1 MSFDLLQTGTNSL
14 LAHQQSLQTTGRNIT
29 NVNTE
34 GYVRERTN
42 YTQNQF
48 SGVGR
53 VELQRLIDSFS
64 ARQLRTDISQ
74 HSYFESQ
81 LAQSEQLDTLLG
93 GDTTSVAKS
102 VETFFNSLQDAN
114 NDPGSVTAR
123 QLVIAEANAMTTKFN
138 DFSEYLME
146 QRATVNERFKLS
158 VEQANKV
165 VQGIADFNK
174 KILSIGPTARENGQL
189 NTLLNQRDQE
199 LRKLAEYGDFQVQE
213 FDSGAVG
220 LSMKNGQPVLLE
232 DGRFNILATQQSPD
246 SEQLELVLENRIA
259 SSGRVIKFEVPADQI
274 GGEMGGYLN
283 YRDQVLIPTQNRIG
297 QLALRVADSMN
308 TVNQQGMDLDNQL
321 GIKLFDLS
329 DTIVQGKAYPNN
341 TNAASRVTAG
351 ILEGNSASLPSE
363 NMRIDIIDNAGTL
376 EYAITPLGANGEDA
390 PGATAITGVI
400 PTTTPRTVDIEELGL
415 TVDFGDPGVTA
426 GDQFLIK
433 PTEVAAAAINVNIR
447 RPEDLAL
454 AAPIRII
461 ADSNNTGASRMDI
474 SSLNGTDNQF
484 NGSNDGLTGTAPARF
499 EFLGIDAG
507 TGEYQ
512 YDVYDFDGN
521 LIPNSSGTSPS
532 ISTTDNNDLVSQLDG
547 YANTADYEVS
557 IVGEPAVGDTYTI
570 EFNTN
575 GFDDNTNGQRLTDL
589 QRQQLVRRS
598 GGAEAD
604 PTMTFNESYGRL
616 VSDVG
621 TKVSSDRIQRDAAE
635 AIRDQSQAMFEST
648 SGVNLEEE
656 ASNLLQYEQAYNASA
671 RLITVAQDIF
681 NTLLQSL
688 R

>member
-42 YTQNQF
+42 YTQNEF

-146 QRATVNERFKLS
+146 QRATINERFKLS

-165 VQGIADFNK
+165 VAGIADFNK

-213 FDSGAVG
+213 FDNGAVG

-232 DGRFNILATQQSPD
+232 DGRFNLLSAQQSPD
-246 SEQLELVLENRIA
+246 TEQLELVLENRIA

-297 QLALRVADSMN
+297 QLALRVADAMN
-308 TVNQQGMDLDNQL
+308 TTNQQGMDLDNQL

-329 DTIVQGKAYPNN
+329 DTIVQGKPYPDN
-341 TNAASRVTAG
+341 TNAASLVTAG

-363 NMRIDIIDNAGTL
+363 NLRIDIIDNAGTL
-376 EYAITPLGANGEDA
+376 NTPL
-390 PGATAITGVI
+390 
-400 PTTTPRTVDIEELGL
+400 PRLGL
-415 TVDFGDPGVTA
+415 TG
-426 GDQFLIK
+426 K
-433 PTEVAAAAINVNIR
+433 MR
-447 RPEDLAL
+447 RVL
-454 AAPIRII
+454 
-461 ADSNNTGASRMDI
+461 
-474 SSLNGTDNQF
+474 
-484 NGSNDGLTGTAPARF
+484 
-499 EFLGIDAG
+499 
-507 TGEYQ
+507 
-512 YDVYDFDGN
+512 
-521 LIPNSSGTSPS
+521 
-532 ISTTDNNDLVSQLDG
+532 
-547 YANTADYEVS
+547 
-557 IVGEPAVGDTYTI
+557 
-570 EFNTN
+570 
-575 GFDDNTNGQRLTDL
+575 QRL
-589 QRQQLVRRS
+589 LVL
-598 GGAEAD
+598 
-604 PTMTFNESYGRL
+604 FRL
-616 VSDVG
+616 PHRAPWILKSW
-621 TKVSSDRIQRDAAE
+621 A
-635 AIRDQSQAMFEST
+635 
-648 SGVNLEEE
+648 
-656 ASNLLQYEQAYNASA
+656 
-671 RLITVAQDIF
+671 
-681 NTLLQSL
+681 
-688 R
+688 

>member
-1 MSFDLLQTGTNSL
+1 M
-14 LAHQQSLQTTGRNIT
+14 
-29 NVNTE
+29 
-34 GYVRERTN
+34 
-42 YTQNQF
+42 
-48 SGVGR
+48 
-53 VELQRLIDSFS
+53 
-64 ARQLRTDISQ
+64 
-74 HSYFESQ
+74 
-81 LAQSEQLDTLLG
+81 
-93 GDTTSVAKS
+93 
-102 VETFFNSLQDAN
+102 
-114 NDPGSVTAR
+114 
-123 QLVIAEANAMTTKFN
+123 
-138 DFSEYLME
+138 
-146 QRATVNERFKLS
+146 
-158 VEQANKV
+158 
-165 VQGIADFNK
+165 
-174 KILSIGPTARENGQL
+174 
-189 NTLLNQRDQE
+189 
-199 LRKLAEYGDFQVQE
+199 
-213 FDSGAVG
+213 
-220 LSMKNGQPVLLE
+220 
-232 DGRFNILATQQSPD
+232 
-246 SEQLELVLENRIA
+246 
-259 SSGRVIKFEVPADQI
+259 
-274 GGEMGGYLN
+274 
-283 YRDQVLIPTQNRIG
+283 
-297 QLALRVADSMN
+297 
-308 TVNQQGMDLDNQL
+308 
-321 GIKLFDLS
+321 
-329 DTIVQGKAYPNN
+329 
-341 TNAASRVTAG
+341 
-351 ILEGNSASLPSE
+351 
-363 NMRIDIIDNAGTL
+363 
-376 EYAITPLGANGEDA
+376 
-390 PGATAITGVI
+390 
-400 PTTTPRTVDIEELGL
+400 GL
-415 TVDFGDPGVTA
+415 TVDFGDPGVTD

-484 NGSNDGLTGTAPARF
+484 NGTNDGLDGGAPARF

-532 ISTTDNNDLVSQLDG
+532 ISTTDNNNLVSQLDG

-557 IVGEPAVGDTYTI
+557 IIGEPAVGDTYNI

-681 NTLLQSL
+681 NTLLQSF